1 MRFQRLREDK
11 MKNINFKKLIA
22 TVGASALISTGL
34 VVAVAAPAHAADPVC
49 VTDAKSGTITCEGK
63 LTTGAAYKTMVPSNF
78 DGTFYFWQHGIR
90 PSYPYPGYT
99 PPKGVEQMA
108 PTSVNH
114 KIDTTKSMLT
124 LGYGLAAYDCST
136 GGLHGWNT
144 ADCVEMLNELV
155 TITKKRISIKKT
167 VVYGASMAGV
177 VITPFI
183 EKYPNQADAVGIL
196 AGLTPSVNNEL
207 KSGCDMLYIF
217 SVFFDPTIKGCTV
230 MGTKGVPGHYAV
242 LGDFAKVGALLT
254 QWSKDYGSLPL
265 AYPAALVGSG
275 IPQRSALLL
284 AGLIAGIPTKSAHMD
299 GISTSATLVPEQSIN
314 ATVAVLENTQE
325 LLGTAYFGGQAVS
338 EVVGAGFYDNTKTD
352 FTSLLSDADLGR
364 FNLGLS
370 GDDGINAMLAML
382 AAAPR
387 ITGDPTA
394 MAKVASLDKA
404 KFDTKK
410 PVVLLSNEADR
421 LVLPGNTPL
430 YVSKAQA
437 VYEARLAAW
446 NKEFSA
452 ATNASD
458 ISDLLKS
465 KPVWNTVAM
474 YALTPETYTQF
485 TATGAPDLTAKI
497 SPSGVGH
504 ESFTKD
510 QLMTWVRVLAS
521 SAKTGRVPSAGV
533 VQSLLAKVLY
543 LNTDP
548 DYQPN
553 ELKYQDFS

>member
-1 MRFQRLREDK
+1 

-63 LTTGAAYKTMVPSNF
+63 LTTGAAYKTMVPSNY
-78 DGTFYFWQHGIR
+78 DGTFYFWQHGVR

-99 PPKGVEQMA
+99 VPKGVEQMA

-114 KIDTTKSMLT
+114 KIDTTKSMLK
-124 LGYGLAAYDCST
+124 LGYGLASYDCQT
-136 GGLHGWNT
+136 NGLHGWNT
-144 ADCVEMLNELV
+144 AECVEMLNELV
-155 TITKKRISIKKT
+155 TITKARISIKKSI
-167 VVYGASMAGV
+167 VYGASMAGGV
-177 VITPFI
+177 LTPFI
-183 EKYPNQADAVGIL
+183 EKYPNAADAVGLL
-196 AGLTPSVNNEL
+196 AGITPSINNEL
-207 KSGCDMLYIF
+207 KSGCDMLYVF

-230 MGTKGVPGHYAV
+230 MGTKGLPGHYAV

-254 QWSKDYGSLPL
+254 QWSKDSGSLPL

-284 AGLIAGIPTKSAHMD
+284 AGLIAGIPTKSASFD
-299 GISTSATLVPEQSIN
+299 GISTSALIPEQSIN
-314 ATVAVLENTQE
+314 ATLAVLQNSQE
-325 LLGTAYFGGQAVS
+325 LLGTAYFGGQGVS

-352 FTSLLSDADLGR
+352 FASLLSDADLGR

-394 MAKVASLDKA
+394 MAKIAALDKS

-430 YVSKAQA
+430 YVSKLKA
-437 VYEARLAAW
+437 VYDARVEAW
-446 NKEFSA
+446 NKKFSA

-474 YALTPETYTQF
+474 YALTPETYTKF
-485 TATGAPDLTAKI
+485 TDAGLPDSKAPI

-521 SAKTGRVPSAGV
+521 SAKTGKVPSPGV
-533 VQSLLAKVLY
+533 MQSLLVKVPY

-553 ELKYQDFS
+553 ELKYQD

>member
-1 MRFQRLREDK
+1 
-11 MKNINFKKLIA
+11 MKNTNFKKLIA
-22 TVGASALISTGL
+22 TLGASALIATGL
-34 VVAVAAPAHAADPVC
+34 VVAVAAPANAADPTC
-49 VTDAKSGTITCEGK
+49 ITAAKTGVITCEGK
-63 LTTGAAYKTMVPSNF
+63 LSNGAAYKTMVPDNYN
-78 DGTFYFWQHGIR
+78 GTFYFWQHGIR

-99 PPKGVEQMA
+99 VPKGVEQMA

-124 LGYGLAAYDCST
+124 LGYGLAAYDCSSN
-136 GGLHGWNT
+136 GLHGWNT

-155 TITKKRISIKKT
+155 TITKARISIQKT
-167 VVYGASMAGV
+167 VVYGASMAGA
-177 VITPFI
+177 ILTPFI
-183 EKYPNQADAVGIL
+183 EKYPNAADAVGIL
-196 AGLTPSVNNEL
+196 AGVTPSINNEL
-207 KSGCDMLYIF
+207 KSGCDMLYVF
-217 SVFFDPTIKGCTV
+217 SVFFDPTIKGCTA

-242 LGDFAKVGALLT
+242 LGDFAKVVTLLT
-254 QWSKDYGSLPL
+254 QWSKDSGSLPL
-265 AYPAALVGSG
+265 AYPAALATSG

-284 AGLIAGIPTKSAHMD
+284 AGLIAGLPTKSANFD
-299 GISTSATLVPEQSIN
+299 GISTSALVPEQSIN
-314 ATVAVLENTQE
+314 ATLAVLQNAGE

-352 FTSLLSDADLGR
+352 FTALLSDADLGR

-387 ITGDPTA
+387 VTGDATA
-394 MAKVASLDKA
+394 MAKVAALDKSA
-404 KFDTKK
+404 FNTAK

-430 YVSKAQA
+430 YVSKARA
-437 VYEARLAAW
+437 SYDARLAAW
-446 NKEFSA
+446 QSKYNA
-452 ATNASD
+452 ATSASD
-458 ISDLLKS
+458 ISALLKS
-465 KPVWNTVAM
+465 KPVWNTIAM
-474 YALTPETYTQF
+474 YAMTPETYTQF
-485 TATGAPDLTAKI
+485 TAAGLPDTKAAI

-510 QLMTWVRVLAS
+510 QLMTWVRLLAS
-521 SAKTGRVPSAGV
+521 SAKTGRIPSQGV
-533 VQSLLAKVLY
+533 IDSLLVKVPY

-553 ELKYQDFS
+553 ELKYQD

>member
-1 MRFQRLREDK
+1 

-22 TVGASALISTGL
+22 TLGASALISTGL

-49 VTDAKSGTITCEGK
+49 VTDAKTGTITCEGK
-63 LTTGAAYKTMVPSNF
+63 LTGGAAYKTMVPSNYS
-78 DGTFYFWQHGIR
+78 GTFYFWQHGVR
-90 PSYPYPGYT
+90 PSYPYPGYSA
-99 PPKGVEQMA
+99 PKGVEEMA
-108 PTSVNH
+108 PYSVNN
-114 KIDTTKSMLT
+114 KFDASKPMLD

-144 ADCVEMLNELV
+144 ADCVEMLNELI

-167 VVYGASMAGV
+167 VVYGSSMAGS
-177 VITPFI
+177 VITPMI
-183 EKYPNQADAVGIL
+183 EKYPNAADAVGIL
-196 AGLTPSVNNEL
+196 AGLTPSVNYEL

-217 SVFFDPTIKGCTV
+217 SIFFDPTIKGCGV
-230 MGTKGVPGHYAV
+230 MGLKGLPGHYAV

-254 QWSKDYGSLPL
+254 QWSLDYGSKPL
-265 AYPAALVGSG
+265 AYPAALAGSA

-352 FTSLLSDADLGR
+352 FASLLSDADLGR

-370 GDDGINAMLAML
+370 GDDGINAMLATL
-382 AAAPR
+382 AASPR
-387 ITGDPTA
+387 IKGDATA
-394 MAKVASLDKA
+394 MAKIVALDKS
-404 KFDTKK
+404 KFDTSK

-430 YVSKAQA
+430 YVSKMKAS
-437 VYEARLAAW
+437 YNARLAAW
-446 NKEFSA
+446 NTKMMAATSESA
-452 ATNASD
+452 ASA
-458 ISDLLKS
+458 LLKS
-465 KPVWNTVAM
+465 KPVWNTLAM

-485 TATGAPDLTAKI
+485 TATGAPDLTAAM

-504 ESFTKD
+504 QSFTKG
-510 QLMTWVRVLAS
+510 QIMTWVRVLAS
-521 SAKTGRVPSAGV
+521 SAKTGRIPNQAFVNV
-533 VQSLLAKVLY
+533 LLAKVPY

-553 ELKYQDFS
+553 ELKYQD

>member
-1 MRFQRLREDK
+1 

-22 TVGASALISTGL
+22 TLGASALISTGL
-34 VVAVAAPAHAADPVC
+34 VVAVAAPAQAADPVC
-49 VTDAKSGTITCEGK
+49 VTDTKTDVVTCDGK
-63 LTTGAAYKTMVPSNF
+63 LSNGAAYRTMVPSGYN
-78 DGTFYFWQHGIR
+78 GTFYFWQHGIR

-99 PPKGVEQMA
+99 VPKGVEQMA

-114 KIDTTKSMLT
+114 KIDTTKSMLG
-124 LGYGLAAYDCST
+124 LGYGLAAYDCSS

-155 TITKKRISIKKT
+155 TITKKRITITKT
-167 VVYGASMAGV
+167 VVYGASMAGAV
-177 VITPFI
+177 LTPFI
-183 EKYPNQADAVGIL
+183 EKYPNQADAVGVL
-196 AGLTPSVNNEL
+196 AGVTPSVNNEL

-217 SVFFDPTIKGCTV
+217 SVFFDPTIKGCSV

-254 QWSKDYGSLPL
+254 QWSKDYGSQPL
-265 AYPAALVGSG
+265 AYPAQLATSG

-352 FTSLLSDADLGR
+352 FASLLSDADLGR

-370 GDDGINAMLAML
+370 GDDAINAMLATL
-382 AAAPR
+382 AAYPR
-387 ITGDPTA
+387 VKGDATA
-394 MAKVASLDKA
+394 MAKAAALDKS
-404 KFDTKK
+404 KFDTTK

-421 LVLPGNTPL
+421 LVLSGNTPL
-430 YVSKAQA
+430 YVNKARA
-437 VYEARLAAW
+437 NYDARLAAW
-446 NKEFSA
+446 ESKYNA
-452 ATNASD
+452 ADASGK
-458 ISDLLKS
+458 LELRAS
-465 KPVWNTVAM
+465 KPVWNTLAM
-474 YALTPETYTQF
+474 YAMTPEIYTQF

-504 ESFTKD
+504 ESFTKA
-510 QLMTWVRVLAS
+510 QLMLWVRLLAS
-521 SAKTGRVPSAGV
+521 SAKTGKIPSQGV
-533 VQSLLAKVLY
+533 VDSLLAATPYV
-543 LNTDP
+543 NTDM

-553 ELKYQDFS
+553 ELKYQD

>member
-1 MRFQRLREDK
+1 
-11 MKNINFKKLIA
+11 MKNTNFKKLIA
-22 TVGASALISTGL
+22 TLGASALIATGL
-34 VVAVAAPAHAADPVC
+34 VVAVAAPANAADPTC
-49 VTDAKSGTITCEGK
+49 ITAAKTGVITCEGK
-63 LTTGAAYKTMVPSNF
+63 LSNGAAYKTMVPDNYN
-78 DGTFYFWQHGIR
+78 GTFYFWQHGIR

-99 PPKGVEQMA
+99 VPKGVEQMA

-124 LGYGLAAYDCST
+124 LGYGLAAYDCSSN
-136 GGLHGWNT
+136 GLHGWNT

-155 TITKKRISIKKT
+155 TITKARISIQKT
-167 VVYGASMAGV
+167 VVYGASMAGA
-177 VITPFI
+177 ILTPFI
-183 EKYPNQADAVGIL
+183 EKYPNAADAVGVL
-196 AGLTPSVNNEL
+196 AGVTPSINNEL
-207 KSGCDMLYIF
+207 KSGCDMLYVF
-217 SVFFDPTIKGCTV
+217 SVFFDPTIKGCTA

-242 LGDFAKVGALLT
+242 LGDFAKVVTLLT
-254 QWSKDYGSLPL
+254 QWSKDSGSLPL
-265 AYPAALVGSG
+265 AYPAALATSG

-284 AGLIAGIPTKSAHMD
+284 AGLIAGLPTKSANFD
-299 GISTSATLVPEQSIN
+299 GISTSALVPEQSIN
-314 ATVAVLENTQE
+314 ATLAVLQNAGE

-352 FTSLLSDADLGR
+352 FTALLSDADLGR

-387 ITGDPTA
+387 VTGDATA
-394 MAKVASLDKA
+394 MAKVAALDKSA
-404 KFDTKK
+404 FNTAK

-430 YVSKAQA
+430 YVSKARA
-437 VYEARLAAW
+437 SYDARLAAW
-446 NKEFSA
+446 QSKYNA
-452 ATNASD
+452 ATSASD
-458 ISDLLKS
+458 ISALLKS
-465 KPVWNTVAM
+465 KPVWNTIAM
-474 YALTPETYTQF
+474 YAMTPETYTQF
-485 TATGAPDLTAKI
+485 TAAGLPDTKAAI

-510 QLMTWVRVLAS
+510 QLMTWVRLLAS
-521 SAKTGRVPSAGV
+521 SAKTGRIPSQGV
-533 VQSLLAKVLY
+533 IDSLLVKVPY

-553 ELKYQDFS
+553 ELKYQD

>member
-1 MRFQRLREDK
+1 
-11 MKNINFKKLIA
+11 MKNTNFKKLIA
-22 TVGASALISTGL
+22 TLGASALIATGL
-34 VVAVAAPAHAADPVC
+34 VVAVAAPANAADPTC
-49 VTDAKSGTITCEGK
+49 VTAAKTGVITCEGK
-63 LTTGAAYKTMVPSNF
+63 LSNGAAYKTMVPDNYN
-78 DGTFYFWQHGIR
+78 GTFYFWQHGIR

-99 PPKGVEQMA
+99 VPKGVEQMA

-124 LGYGLAAYDCST
+124 LGYGLAAYDCSSN
-136 GGLHGWNT
+136 GLHGWNT

-155 TITKKRISIKKT
+155 TITKARISIQKT
-167 VVYGASMAGV
+167 VVYGASMAGA
-177 VITPFI
+177 ILTPFI
-183 EKYPNQADAVGIL
+183 EKYPNAADAVGVL
-196 AGLTPSVNNEL
+196 AGVTPSINNEL
-207 KSGCDMLYIF
+207 KSGCDMLYVF
-217 SVFFDPTIKGCTV
+217 SVFFDPTIKGCTA

-242 LGDFAKVGALLT
+242 LGDFAKVVTLLT
-254 QWSKDYGSLPL
+254 QWSKDSGSLPL
-265 AYPAALVGSG
+265 AYPAALATSG

-284 AGLIAGIPTKSAHMD
+284 AGLIAGLPTKSANFD
-299 GISTSATLVPEQSIN
+299 GISTSALVPEQSIN
-314 ATVAVLENTQE
+314 ATLAVLQNAGE

-352 FTSLLSDADLGR
+352 FTALLSDADLGR

-387 ITGDPTA
+387 VTGDATA
-394 MAKVASLDKA
+394 MAKVAALDKSA
-404 KFDTKK
+404 FNTAK

-430 YVSKAQA
+430 YVSKARA
-437 VYEARLAAW
+437 SYDARLAAW
-446 NKEFSA
+446 QSKYNA
-452 ATNASD
+452 ATSASD
-458 ISDLLKS
+458 ISALLKS
-465 KPVWNTVAM
+465 KPVWNTIAM
-474 YALTPETYTQF
+474 YAMTPETYTQF
-485 TATGAPDLTAKI
+485 TAAGLPDTKAAI

-510 QLMTWVRVLAS
+510 QLMTWVRLLAS
-521 SAKTGRVPSAGV
+521 SAKTGRIPSQGV
-533 VQSLLAKVLY
+533 IDSLLVKVPY

-553 ELKYQDFS
+553 ELKYQD

>member
-1 MRFQRLREDK
+1 MNL
-11 MKNINFKKLIA
+11 KKLIA
-22 TVGASALISTGL
+22 TFGASALISTGL

-49 VTDAKSGTITCEGK
+49 VTDAKTGTITCDGK
-63 LTTGAAYKTMVPSNF
+63 LSNGAAYKTIVPSNYN
-78 DGTFYFWQHGIR
+78 GTFYFWQHGVR

-99 PPKGVEQMA
+99 PPKGVEEIA

-114 KIDTTKSMLT
+114 KLNTSKPMLT
-124 LGYGLAAYDCST
+124 LGYGLAAYDCSS

-155 TITKKRISIKKT
+155 TITKARISIQKSI
-167 VVYGASMAGV
+167 VYGSSMAGG
-177 VITPFI
+177 ILTPFI

-230 MGTKGVPGHYAV
+230 MGTKGVPGHMAV

-254 QWSKDYGSLPL
+254 QWSKDYGSLPI
-265 AYPAALVGSG
+265 AYPAALATSG

-325 LLGTAYFGGQAVS
+325 LLGTAYFGGQGVS

-352 FTSLLSDADLGR
+352 FASLLSDADLGR

-370 GDDGINAMLAML
+370 GDDGINAMLATL

-387 ITGDPTA
+387 VTGNPDA
-394 MAKVASLDKA
+394 MAKVAALDKS
-404 KFDTKK
+404 KFDTSK

-430 YVSKAQA
+430 YVNKAKA
-437 VYEARLAAW
+437 VYEAKLASWEKKYA
-446 NKEFSA
+446 A
-452 ATNASD
+452 ATTSSQVSA
-458 ISDLLKS
+458 LLKS

-474 YALTPETYTQF
+474 YAMTPETYTQF

-504 ESFTKD
+504 QSFSKD
-510 QLMTWVRVLAS
+510 QMMLWVRVLAS
-521 SAKTGRVPSAGV
+521 SAKTGKVPSQGV
-533 VQSLLAKVLY
+533 MSSLLAATPY

-553 ELKYQDFS
+553 ELKYQD

>member
-1 MRFQRLREDK
+1 

-22 TVGASALISTGL
+22 TLGASALISTGL
-34 VVAVAAPAHAADPVC
+34 VVAVAAPAQAADPVC
-49 VTDAKSGTITCEGK
+49 VTDAKTDVVTCDGK
-63 LTTGAAYKTMVPSNF
+63 LSNGAAYRTMVPSGYN
-78 DGTFYFWQHGIR
+78 GTFYFWQHGIR

-99 PPKGVEQMA
+99 VPKGVEQMA

-114 KIDTTKSMLT
+114 KIDTTKSMLG
-124 LGYGLAAYDCST
+124 LGYGLAAYDCSS

-155 TITKKRISIKKT
+155 TITKKRITITKT
-167 VVYGASMAGV
+167 VVYGASMAGAV
-177 VITPFI
+177 LTPFI
-183 EKYPNQADAVGIL
+183 EKYPNQADAVGVL
-196 AGLTPSVNNEL
+196 AGVTPSVNNEL

-217 SVFFDPTIKGCTV
+217 SVFFDPTIKGCSV

-254 QWSKDYGSLPL
+254 QWSKDYGSQPL
-265 AYPAALVGSG
+265 AYPAPLAGSG

-299 GISTSATLVPEQSIN
+299 GISTNATLVPEQSIN

-352 FTSLLSDADLGR
+352 FASLLSDADLGR

-370 GDDGINAMLAML
+370 GDDAINAMLATL
-382 AAAPR
+382 AAYPR
-387 ITGDPTA
+387 VKGDATA
-394 MAKVASLDKA
+394 MAKAAALDKS
-404 KFDTKK
+404 KFDTTK

-421 LVLPGNTPL
+421 LVLSGNTPL
-430 YVSKAQA
+430 YVNKARA
-437 VYEARLAAW
+437 NYEARLAAW
-446 NKEFSA
+446 ESKYNA
-452 ATNASD
+452 ADASGK
-458 ISDLLKS
+458 LELRAS
-465 KPVWNTVAM
+465 KPVWNTLAM
-474 YALTPETYTQF
+474 YAMTPEIYTQF
-485 TATGAPDLTAKI
+485 TATGAPDFTAKI

-504 ESFTKD
+504 ESFTKA
-510 QLMTWVRVLAS
+510 QLMLWVRLLAS
-521 SAKTGRVPSAGV
+521 SAKTGKIPSQGV
-533 VQSLLAKVLY
+533 VDSLLAATPY
-543 LNTDP
+543 INTDM

-553 ELKYQDFS
+553 ELKYQD